1 MRLSRRLRSLPVLAV
16 VVFGLTAVRSEA
28 QESAAAGVAV
38 LNFEPCAYS
47 SCRSG
52 PAPGDFFAR
61 PAAGPQTGV
70 LAAAAPQVGY
80 FAQAMFPAPLPCNP
94 VTNSYALITGPRVP
108 CPVLGGPVCAAFCAI
123 DPTCVTATWAAYSSW
138 VPPPSG
144 VCFETC
150 YCLPY

>member
-1 MRLSRRLRSLPVLAV
+1 MRLSRLPVLAV
-16 VVFGLTAVRSEA
+16 VVFGLTAVASQA
-28 QESAAAGVAV
+28 QEAAATGVAV
-38 LNFEPCAYS
+38 LNFAPCAYA

-52 PAPGDFFAR
+52 ATLRDLLASPVEAHPQV
-61 PAAGPQTGV
+61 GPLTG
-70 LAAAAPQVGY
+70 APQVGY